1 MTIQKLRFQKP
12 RFQKPGFL
20 RLKFAFLTLAV
31 FAVFAQYSSSA
42 QSLEFTK
49 TTYDAPAFSATYP
62 VPDKDKPG
70 VTYSSQS
77 VTLKSGATATMHT
90 YALSIHNDA
99 DAFLVIYCDAN
110 LQGDTAGLDLML
122 DGAVATLENA
132 SPSPKT
138 DSTFSGFPARAVTAN
153 STYTSGQTTY
163 SRTMY
168 ERITVQGARVWQALV
183 ICNKTSNCS
192 DTDANKF
199 FNSIK
204 IR

>member
-1 MTIQKLRFQKP
+1 MRF
-12 RFQKPGFL
+12 
-20 RLKFAFLTLAV
+20 LKLTLVVFILAV
-31 FAVFAQYSSSA
+31 AAASA
-42 QSLEFTK
+42 QNAASVRNMEFTT

-70 VTYSSQS
+70 VTYSSQD

-90 YALSIHNDA
+90 YALGLHNDA

-132 SPSPKT
+132 KPGPKT
-138 DSTFSGFPARAVTAN
+138 DSTFSGLRARAITAT
-153 STYTSGQTTY
+153 STYTSGQTTFN
-163 SRTMY
+163 RTMY
-168 ERITVQGARVWQALV
+168 ERIVVQGNRVWQALV
-183 ICNKTSNCS
+183 ICNKTTNCT
-192 DTDANKF
+192 DADANKF

>member
-1 MTIQKLRFQKP
+1 MTFQKP
-12 RFQKPGFL
+12 RLQTLRFL
-20 RLKFAFLTLAV
+20 RLTFAFITLAV
-31 FAVFAQYSSSA
+31 SAVFAQNSSSA

-49 TTYDAPAFSATYP
+49 TTYDSPAFSATYP

-77 VTLKSGATATMHT
+77 VTLKSGAKATMHT
-90 YALSIHNDA
+90 YALGIHNDA

-132 SPSPKT
+132 TPSPKT
-138 DSTFSGFPARAVTAN
+138 DATFSGFPARAVTAN

-163 SRTMY
+163 SRAMY

-183 ICNKTSNCS
+183 ICNKSTNC
-192 DTDANKF
+192 TEADANKF

>member
-1 MTIQKLRFQKP
+1 MTVQKP
-12 RFQKPGFL
+12 RFQKPRFL

-31 FAVFAQYSSSA
+31 AAVLAQNSSSA

-90 YALSIHNDA
+90 YALGIHNDA

-110 LQGDTAGLDLML
+110 LQGDKAGLDLML

-132 SPSPKT
+132 TPSPKT

-163 SRTMY
+163 NRTMY

-183 ICNKTSNCS
+183 ICNRTTNCT

>member
-1 MTIQKLRFQKP
+1 M
-12 RFQKPGFL
+12 
-20 RLKFAFLTLAV
+20 KFVRLTLA
-31 FAVFAQYSSSA
+31 FLMLAVAAASA
-42 QSLEFTK
+42 QSLEFVK
-49 TTYDAPAFSATYP
+49 ATYDSPAFSAIYP

-90 YALSIHNDA
+90 YALGIHNDA

-122 DGAVATLENA
+122 DGAVAPLENA
-132 SPSPKT
+132 KPSPKT
-138 DSTFSGFPARAVTAN
+138 DSTFSGFSARAVTAT
-153 STYTSGQTTY
+153 SIYTSGQTTY
-163 SRTMY
+163 NRTMY

-183 ICNKTSNCS
+183 ICNKSTTC
-192 DTDANKF
+192 TDADANRF

>member
-1 MTIQKLRFQKP
+1 MK
-12 RFQKPGFL
+12 FL
-20 RLKFAFLTLAV
+20 RLTLAFLMLAV
-31 FAVFAQYSSSA
+31 AAASA

-49 TTYDAPAFSATYP
+49 ATY
-62 VPDKDKPG
+62 
-70 VTYSSQS
+70 
-77 VTLKSGATATMHT
+77 
-90 YALSIHNDA
+90 DA

-132 SPSPKT
+132 KPSPKT
-138 DSTFSGFPARAVTAN
+138 DSTFSGFPARAVTAT
-153 STYTSGQTTY
+153 SIYTSGQTTY
-163 SRTMY
+163 NRTMY

-183 ICNKTSNCS
+183 ICNKATTC
-192 DTDANKF
+192 TDADANRF